1 MNMDIEIGIDD
12 ESKTL
17 NSEGAKCTLTVKESE
32 NSGKDD
38 RYFWKTDYSCVKNN
52 KTELS
57 GSFVCTKSLR
67 EDAPAPTNQKG
78 GKKKAA
84 MMAKRQANA
93 AKLGITPVA
102 GGKGGKH
109 GKKGGGGGKQIEEGY
124 IDVTDTLPKGPPAP
138 EENEDSNCS
147 IQKKISNERIPI
159 EVYCCS

>member
-1 MNMDIEIGIDD
+1 MNLDIEIGIDD

-57 GSFVCTKSLR
+57 GNFVCTKSLK
-67 EDAPAPTNQKG
+67 EDAPPPADQKK

-84 MMAKRQANA
+84 MMAMKKALVQR
-93 AKLGITPVA
+93 GIVPR
-102 GGKGGKH
+102 
-109 GKKGGGGGKQIEEGY
+109 GGGKKKNGKPIDEGY
-124 IDVTDTLPKGPPAP
+124 IDVTEMKNKAQQPV

-147 IQKKISNERIPI
+147 IQNKVSNERIPI